1 MNTERNYPA
10 IQNDQGTLRHD
21 EQLRPASDLVAYLL
35 KYSRQQPEVVAL
47 WCLGVGFVLGWK
59 LKPW

>member
-1 MNTERNYPA
+1 MNEARTYPA
-10 IQNDQGTLRHD
+10 LQSAQDTGHD
-21 EQLRPASDLVAYLL
+21 DERLRPASDLVAYFL
-35 KYSRQQPEVVAL
+35 KYSRQKPEVVAL